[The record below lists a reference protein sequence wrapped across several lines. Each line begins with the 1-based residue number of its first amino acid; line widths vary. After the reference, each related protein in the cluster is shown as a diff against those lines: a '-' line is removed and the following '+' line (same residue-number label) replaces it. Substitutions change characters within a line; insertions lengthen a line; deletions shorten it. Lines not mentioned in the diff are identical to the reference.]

1 MNEKLKQMNREE
13 ISAILENQNLLGTF
27 AALNS
32 LTLDYAK
39 FVLQKS
45 LNPDIEL
52 TEIENSYYMSSDLRQ
67 QELIAKQDA
76 HRTGFWKG
84 AFGGMLLTLLGVF
97 IIDQLD
103 D

>member
-1 MNEKLKQMNREE
+1 MNEKLEQMKREE

-27 AALNS
+27 ATLNN
-32 LTLDYAK
+32 LTIGCAQ
-39 FVLQKS
+39 FVLKKS

-52 TEIENSYYMSSDLRQ
+52 TEIENSYYMSSDFRQ

-84 AFGGMLLTLLGVF
+84 AFGGVLLALLGVF
-97 IIDQLD
+97 IIDKLD